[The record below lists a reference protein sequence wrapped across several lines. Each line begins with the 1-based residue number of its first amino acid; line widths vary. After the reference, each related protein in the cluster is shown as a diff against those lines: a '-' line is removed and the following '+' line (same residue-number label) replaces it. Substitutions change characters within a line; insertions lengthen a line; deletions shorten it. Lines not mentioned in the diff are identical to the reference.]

1 MTLARLFVSLIPL
14 LVFPLAHGEDK
25 EVLSDA
31 ITYVGRWDFK
41 NSQNG
46 MKFGGDMKIVLKE
59 KLPTSEP
66 DTFTFKG
73 KISVDGRET
82 NDKCGTVGSF
92 GADTPVDVLWEQ
104 KGDDVILSYRVPCA
118 VKDPVTV
125 TKRFKHSEGS
135 ITYEYSRAW
144 GTGLEKLRRQM
155 P

>member
-14 LVFPLAHGEDK
+14 LVFPLAHAEDK

-41 NSQNG
+41 NSQTG

-59 KLPTSEP
+59 KLPTPEQ
-66 DTFTFKG
+66 DILTYKG
-73 KISVDGRET
+73 KISFDGRET

-92 GADTPVDVLWEQ
+92 GGDTPVDVLWEQ

-125 TKRFKHSEGS
+125 TKRFKYSDGS
-135 ITYEYSRAW
+135 ITYEYARAW
-144 GTGLEKLRRQM
+144 GTGLEKLRRQA